1 MEYKRIGKD
10 IISDVKYGDV
20 KALDGY
26 LVKGVADIVSFCYG
40 MTYTNCKVA
49 CINTKFNCTT
59 FRDCV
64 IAGCEYTDFKNCKF
78 IRCQFVDRLS
88 YNDFHGCSFSWCDFG
103 KMRIGCTEFLECKF
117 RKCSVERVKLVDD
130 VHEIRGAS
138 SIRFFEGLVPMS
150 CPRKGSYTAY
160 KKCMTEDLSGAA
172 IVVLEIPS
180 SARRSSA
187 FGKKCRADKAKVLAI
202 HPYDENSKKMKGT
215 LTRAV
220 SKYVRHFV
228 YEVGKTVVEVNFD
241 KNRFKECAPGIHHYV
256 KLADAK
262 NHVM

>member
-1 MEYKRIGKD
+1 MEYKRIGRE
-10 IISDVKYGDV
+10 IIVAVGYGTV

-26 LVKGVADIVSFCYG
+26 LVGNGAFGYG

-49 CINTKFNCTT
+49 CRNNRFNSTT

-64 IAGCEYTDFKNCKF
+64 IANCEFTNFKHCKF
-78 IRCQFVDRLS
+78 VRCKFVNRLL
-88 YNDFHGCSFSWCDFG
+88 YNDFHDCSFSWCDFG
-103 KMRIGCTEFLECKF
+103 KMRMGCTEFMDCKF
-117 RKCSVERVKLVDD
+117 RKCEVEKVVLVDD

-150 CPRKGSYTAY
+150 CPSKGSYTAY
-160 KKCMTEDLSGAA
+160 KKCMTADLSGKA

-180 SARRSSA
+180 SASRSSA
-187 FGKKCRADKAKVLAI
+187 FGKKCRASKAKVLAI

-215 LTRAV
+215 LTKAV
-220 SKYVRHFV
+220 SRYDTHFV
-228 YEVGKTVVEVNFD
+228 YEVGQTVVELNFD

-256 KLADAK
+256 KLSDAK